1 MQISSNKQSNQV
13 IIARFFR
20 ELVKY
25 RNAYDAYH
33 GPQTSYMAGELGA
46 AINLP
51 LEEISLLKIA
61 AELHDLGKFAIPESL
76 INKPSRLTIA
86 ELSTI
91 HLHAKYGYRIA
102 RAVKL
107 GPLIEDVIL
116 HHHENQD
123 GSGYPDGLIG
133 DKISI
138 HARIIHITDA
148 FDALTSE
155 RPYRGPHSPREA
167 IAIIQNEEHK
177 FDQHLLLLLRRKV
190 TNWTSTLSR

>member
-33 GPQTSYMAGELGA
+33 GPQTSYMAAELGA

-51 LEEISLLKIA
+51 FEEISLLKIA
-61 AELHDLGKFAIPESL
+61 AELHDLGKFAIPEIL

-102 RAVKL
+102 KAVKL

-138 HARIIHITDA
+138 HARIIHLADA

-177 FDQHLLLLLRRKV
+177 FDQQLLLLLRRKV